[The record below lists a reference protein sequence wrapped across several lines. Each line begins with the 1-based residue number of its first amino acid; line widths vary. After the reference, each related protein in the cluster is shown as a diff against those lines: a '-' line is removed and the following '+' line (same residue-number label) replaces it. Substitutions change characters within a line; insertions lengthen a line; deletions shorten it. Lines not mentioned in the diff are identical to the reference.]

1 MSKGPF
7 FGFWTFSFSLR
18 RRLQS
23 AADYDADDFTKAES
37 YDDESGSYVLPSRL
51 MLAVLKR
58 LLRVFP
64 QRRFQ
69 LVLRVAE
76 ALEGAENEA
85 GVRQID
91 LENVRPPIETRTT

>member
-1 MSKGPF
+1 
-7 FGFWTFSFSLR
+7 
-18 RRLQS
+18 
-23 AADYDADDFTKAES
+23 
-37 YDDESGSYVLPSRL
+37 

-64 QRRFQ
+64 QRRIQ